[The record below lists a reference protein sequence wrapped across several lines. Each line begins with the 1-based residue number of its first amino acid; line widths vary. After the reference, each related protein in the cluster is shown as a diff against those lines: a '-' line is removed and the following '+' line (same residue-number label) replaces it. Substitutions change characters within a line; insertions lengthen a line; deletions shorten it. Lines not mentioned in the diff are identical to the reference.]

1 MRTSPQPFFGD
12 TYQGS
17 NMVTPHHPMPEDEVD
32 QLLLNAQLRDEL
44 EPYLDES
51 IQLVNVRN
59 MPTRDENEFLASM
72 LEWERA
78 PVLPIKQWFQ
88 PSLNPPSPDSL
99 NDQQLHKVLWDTI
112 QALFAKRIV
121 LDYTHHLSDRQLY
134 RLIYRDILPSL
145 EKKIE
150 RTRTYLHWLC
160 IDPET
165 DVDVWLRYY
174 ASEEEREGW
183 ATEADGELPPSELP
197 PYPRRVPRGPMD

>member
-1 MRTSPQPFFGD
+1 
-12 TYQGS
+12 
-17 NMVTPHHPMPEDEVD
+17 MVTPHHPMPEDEVD
-32 QLLLNAQLRDEL
+32 QLLLNEQLRDEL

-51 IQLVNVRN
+51 VQLVNVRN

-78 PVLPIKQWFQ
+78 PVLPINQWFQ
-88 PSLNPPSPDSL
+88 PMLNPPSPDSL
-99 NDQQLHKVLWDTI
+99 NDQQIHDVLWDTI

-160 IDPET
+160 IDPES
-165 DVDVWLRYY
+165 DADVWLRYY

-183 ATEADGELPPSELP
+183 AMESDNELPPSELP
-197 PYPRRVPRGPMD
+197 PFPRKLPRGPMD

>member
-1 MRTSPQPFFGD
+1 
-12 TYQGS
+12 
-17 NMVTPHHPMPEDEVD
+17 MVTPHHPMPDDEVD

-51 IQLVNVRN
+51 IELVNVRN

-78 PVLPIKQWFQ
+78 PVLPINQWFQ

-99 NDQQLHKVLWDTI
+99 NDQQLHNVLWDTI

-121 LDYTHHLSDRQLY
+121 LDFTHHLSDRQLY
-134 RLIYRDILPSL
+134 RLIFRDILPSL

-160 IDPET
+160 IDPES
-165 DVDVWLRYY
+165 DADIWLRYY
-174 ASEEEREGW
+174 ATEEEREGW
-183 ATEADGELPPSELP
+183 ATESNKTLPPSELP

>member
-1 MRTSPQPFFGD
+1 
-12 TYQGS
+12 
-17 NMVTPHHPMPEDEVD
+17 MPEDEVD
-32 QLLLNAQLRDEL
+32 QLLLNARLRDEL

-51 IQLVNVRN
+51 VELVDVRN

-78 PVLPIKQWFQ
+78 PVVPIAQWFQ
-88 PSLNPPSPDSL
+88 PKLNPPGIDKL
-99 NDQQLHKVLWDTI
+99 DEHQLHVVLWETI
-112 QALFAKRIV
+112 NALFAKRIV
-121 LDYTHHLSDRQLY
+121 LDFTHHLSDRELYQL
-134 RLIYRDILPSL
+134 ICRDILPSL

-160 IDPET
+160 LDPDSEA
-165 DVDVWLRYY
+165 DIWLRYY

-183 ATEADGELPPSELP
+183 ASENGRELPNSELP

>member
-1 MRTSPQPFFGD
+1 
-12 TYQGS
+12 
-17 NMVTPHHPMPEDEVD
+17 MVTPRHSMPDDEVD

-51 IQLVNVRN
+51 IELVNVRD

-88 PSLNPPSPDSL
+88 PSLNPPTPESL
-99 NDQQLHKVLWDTI
+99 DDHQLHSVLWDTI

-134 RLIYRDILPSL
+134 SLIYRDILPSL

-165 DVDVWLRYY
+165 DVDIWLRFY
-174 ASEEEREGW
+174 ATEEEREGW
-183 ATEADGELPPSELP
+183 SCESNAELPPSELP

>member
-1 MRTSPQPFFGD
+1 
-12 TYQGS
+12 
-17 NMVTPHHPMPEDEVD
+17 MVTPHPSMPEDEVD
-32 QLLLNAQLRDEL
+32 QLLLNARLRDEL

-51 IQLVNVRN
+51 IELVNIRD

-78 PVLPIKQWFQ
+78 PVLPIRQWFQ
-88 PSLNPPSPDSL
+88 PSLNPPHPDSL
-99 NDQQLHKVLWDTI
+99 DDHQLHRVLWDTI

-165 DVDVWLRYY
+165 EADIWLRYY

-183 ATEADGELPPSELP
+183 AMETSDELPPAELP
-197 PYPRRVPRGPMD
+197 PFPRRVPRGPMD